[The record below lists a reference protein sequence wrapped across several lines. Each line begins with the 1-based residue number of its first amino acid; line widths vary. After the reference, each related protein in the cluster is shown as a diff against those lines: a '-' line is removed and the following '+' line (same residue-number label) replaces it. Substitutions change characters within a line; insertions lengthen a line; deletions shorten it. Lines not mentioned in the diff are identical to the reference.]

1 VQTQPGSL
9 QRPPLPRLQLYL
21 KGYASKAREGKE
33 RGTKWE
39 RRDEKRLRKGRVK
52 GRKMEVEFPHLFN
65 PTISAVST

>member
-1 VQTQPGSL
+1 
-9 QRPPLPRLQLYL
+9 L